1 MTLLHGFTT
10 GEGPASGETRVIGPA
25 ENFAMT
31 VSARVVRCRAPSA
44 PHARGH
50 REHLGTSAGVAG
62 YPAEASVVPSF
73 GILRPR

>member
-1 MTLLHGFTT
+1 MTLHHGSTT
-10 GEGPASGETRVIGPA
+10 GAGPTSGAMHVIGPA
-25 ENFAMT
+25 ETFAIT

-44 PHARGH
+44 PHACRH
-50 REHLGTSAGVAG
+50 REHFGTSVGVAG